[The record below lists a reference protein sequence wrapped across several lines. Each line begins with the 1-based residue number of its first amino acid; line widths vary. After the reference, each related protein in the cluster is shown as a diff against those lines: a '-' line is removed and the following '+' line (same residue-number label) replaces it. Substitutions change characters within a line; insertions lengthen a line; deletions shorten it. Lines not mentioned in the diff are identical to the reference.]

1 MLNALITSLVL
12 AGLLAQSPSDSVTVH
27 LRPAEMSAIPRIMP
41 KVIVIRPQSLNLTN
55 EFPESLIKIPVNL
68 KKPVFGS
75 LKFGVAGVEKAI
87 IIGVDESDDD
97 KPPRIL
103 VDANTNGDLTDD
115 PPLTPYK
122 SRFVRN
128 NGTTLTEYTVA
139 PTIPMEY
146 EDGAKSLLTLNI
158 RWIDPADVRRSNGN
172 HPILYYANYFTTGE
186 IALGGHTYRI
196 ALSDTLAKGD
206 FRGRP
211 EGETSGIMLLMD
223 INGNEAFDGKG
234 ESVDIRQPFNIKGTT
249 YEVTSEDPSGQT
261 LTITKSKKS
270 VPEILP
276 PPDLRVGKPVVP
288 FEGATIG
295 GKRINFPKDYHG
307 VTLLYFWGSWCG
319 DCKAEVP
326 FMAKAWAQL
335 KDKGLAFLGISLDFP
350 NEGKQFTEFV
360 KSNKLPPDQIYAGK
374 HWSADIAVLYGVT
387 SIPTAYLVNSITG
400 KVIAGGD
407 DLIGERLIPTL
418 EKMLAHHNKDKKQ

>member
-1 MLNALITSLVL
+1 MFNALMACITFT
-12 AGLLAQSPSDSVTVH
+12 GLFTQSPSNSVAVR

-55 EFPESLIKIPVNL
+55 EYPETLIKIPANL
-68 KKPVFGS
+68 KRPVFGT
-75 LKFGVAGVEKAI
+75 LKFGAVGAEKTI
-87 IIGVDESDDD
+87 TIGVDEAEDDT
-97 KPPRIL
+97 PPRIL
-103 VDANTNGDLTDD
+103 VDANANGDLSDD
-115 PPLTPYK
+115 PPLKPYK
-122 SRFVRN
+122 SQFVRN
-128 NGTTLTEYTVA
+128 DGVTLTEYTVA

-146 EDGAKSLLTLNI
+146 EDGSKSLLTLNI
-158 RWIDPADVRRSNGN
+158 RWLAPADVRRSNGRS
-172 HPILYYANYFTTGE
+172 PILYYANYFTTGE
-186 IALGGHTYRI
+186 MTLGGHTYKI

-211 EGETSGIMLLMD
+211 TGDYAGVLLLMD

-234 ESVDIRQPFNIKGTT
+234 EAIDIRQPFNIRGTT
-249 YEVTSEDPSGQT
+249 YEVTNVAPSGQSLT
-261 LTITKSKKS
+261 LSKSKIS
-270 VPEILP
+270 VPEIPP

-295 GKRINFPKDYHG
+295 GKRIDFPKDYHG

-326 FMAKAWAQL
+326 YMAQAWAQL
-335 KDKGLAFLGISLDFP
+335 KDKGLSYLGISLDFP
-350 NEGKQFTEFV
+350 NEGKQFAEFV
-360 KSNKLPPDQIYAGK
+360 KSHQLPPDQIYAGK

-387 SIPTAYLVNSITG
+387 SIPTAYLVDGATG

-407 DLIGERLIPTL
+407 DLIGDRLIPTL
-418 EKMLAHHNKDKKQ
+418 EKALAHHKKDKKQ